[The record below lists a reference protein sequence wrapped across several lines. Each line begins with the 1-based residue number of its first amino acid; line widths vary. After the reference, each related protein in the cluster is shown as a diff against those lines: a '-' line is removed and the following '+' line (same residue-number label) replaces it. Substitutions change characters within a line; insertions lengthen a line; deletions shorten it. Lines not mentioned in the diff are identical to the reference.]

1 MLRRREFLQ
10 AATISAVTGGGIGR
24 MTAQAQGTG
33 ASAIRR
39 LSIDPL
45 TGGARAVSVGPVPLL
60 HTPQVFAWDDM
71 GHVAATGR
79 PDEQIKLAWQR
90 LKECLKQGESS
101 TAEIARLH
109 VYAANPQVVSRVKS
123 YLAEQ
128 LDEQTRPAITFVAG
142 SLAEKDAVVAFDA
155 VAVSRAAANSPSA
168 QGLIAANTAW
178 GKSAAL
184 QGVLPPGRKLYISG
198 QAEKGDSLRA
208 CTRATMDS
216 LRRTLE
222 MLKLS
227 MDHVVQVKSFVT
239 PITGKADVED
249 EIAKFFPADRVPPL
263 VYVEWK
269 STLPIEIELI
279 ATVPG
284 DKSKPTT
291 RESVE
296 YHTPQW
302 LPASPI
308 FSRTAIINGAQ
319 TIYTGG
325 ICGQPGTGE
334 AQVRDIFAQLQAIT
348 KELGSDLKHLAKAT
362 YYVANDET
370 SGKLNAVRPEFYDPQ
385 RPPAAS
391 KAMVAGTG
399 FDDRGIT
406 LDMIAS
412 PLK

>member
-1 MLRRREFLQ
+1 MFHRREFLQ
-10 AATISAVTGGGIGR
+10 VATAAAVTAGGINR
-24 MTAQAQGTG
+24 MSLQAQGTG

-45 TGGARAVSVGPVPLL
+45 TGGARGVSVGPVPLL
-60 HTPQVFAWDDM
+60 HTPQVYAWDDS
-71 GHVAATGR
+71 GHVAAGGR
-79 PDEQIKLAWQR
+79 ADEQVTLAWQR
-90 LKECLKQGESS
+90 LSEALKQGGSS
-101 TAEIARLH
+101 VNEIARLH
-109 VYAANPQVVSRVKS
+109 VYATSSQVVSRAKS
-123 YLAEQ
+123 FVDQQ
-128 LDEQTRPAITFVAG
+128 LDEKSRPAITFVTG
-142 SLAEKDAVVAFDA
+142 GLAEKNAVVAFDA
-155 VAVSRAAANSPSA
+155 VAVSRTTTDSPA
-168 QGLIAANTAW
+168 PRGLIAANAAW
-178 GKSAAL
+178 GRSAAL
-184 QGVLPPGRKLYISG
+184 QGILPPGRKLYISG

-222 MLKLS
+222 MLNLS
-227 MDHVVQVKSFVT
+227 MEHVVQVKSFVT

-284 DKSKPTT
+284 DKSKPAT

-308 FSRTAIINGAQ
+308 FSRTAIINGAN

-325 ICGQPGTGE
+325 LCGQPGSGE
-334 AQVRDIFAQLQAIT
+334 AQVRDIFAQLQEIT

-370 SGKLNAVRPEFYDPQ
+370 SGKLNAVRPEFYDPK